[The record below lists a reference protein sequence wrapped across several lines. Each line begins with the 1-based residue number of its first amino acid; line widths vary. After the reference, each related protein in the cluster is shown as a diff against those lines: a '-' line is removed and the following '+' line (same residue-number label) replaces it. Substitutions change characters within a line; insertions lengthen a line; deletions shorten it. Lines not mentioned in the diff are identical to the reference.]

1 MGWLLPSTSHAMHAE
16 APKGVIAAKTLNAS
30 QAATKKLEEEVL
42 KLEAEVRPLPLGA
55 FKF

>member
-1 MGWLLPSTSHAMHAE
+1 MHAE